1 MSFFFFTERWQNKV
15 NSLKDGISKI
25 YQNKEFSDVVFRVQG
40 KEFKAH
46 RLILAARCS
55 EFSRILLDPNAVE
68 EIIIENE
75 SITLAGFE
83 ILLR

>member
-1 MSFFFFTERWQNKV
+1 M
-15 NSLKDGISKI
+15 
-25 YQNKEFSDVVFRVQG
+25 VFRVQG